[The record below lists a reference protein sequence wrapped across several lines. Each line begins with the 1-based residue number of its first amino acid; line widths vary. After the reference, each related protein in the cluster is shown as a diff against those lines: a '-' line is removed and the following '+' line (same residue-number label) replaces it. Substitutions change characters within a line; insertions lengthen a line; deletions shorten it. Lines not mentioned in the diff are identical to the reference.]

1 MTNEQTFNFEDSMK
15 RLEEIVK
22 SLESENQSL
31 EKNLQLFE
39 EGLKLSKDLKK
50 HLDGAERKIEI
61 LTKDGGGNVKLEE
74 FKEDEK

>member
-22 SLESENQSL
+22 SLESENHSL